1 MVGQGMSERSPT
13 SAGAFLE
20 RDEGLLALEGSLT
33 EIVGGSGGK
42 LLLVTGEAGGG
53 KTVLLRRFSSSQ
65 PASIRV
71 LWGSCEPLLTPR
83 PLGPLFDVAETVGG
97 EFEELVRT
105 GARPHEV
112 TAALLGELD
121 KRPPTLLVLE
131 DLHWA
136 DEATLDVFRLLARR
150 IESVATLAVASFRDD
165 ELDRAPQLRIV
176 LGELPG
182 RPRRLKL
189 ASLSLDAVRELAAPH
204 GVDGHELHE
213 KTGGNPFFVTEVLGA
228 PSERIPETVRDAV
241 LARAER
247 LPEPARRLLQALA
260 VVPGRVELW
269 LLSALAGEPADR
281 LEQCLASGVL
291 TVVDGGV
298 AYRHELAREAVETTL
313 PPDRRLALH
322 RAALT
327 ALSAPA
333 VGDPDPTRLS
343 HHAEAVGDAEAVLMW
358 APQAA
363 VRAAGAGAH
372 REAAAQYA
380 RALRFSDRLT
390 AEARADLLERR
401 AYECFLV
408 NESTETIASLQQA
421 IELSRSLDD
430 RLRVG
435 RLLCSLAR
443 ALHESG
449 RDSEGTALVREAV
462 ELLEPL
468 GESRELG
475 RAFGTRAQ
483 FCMLRDDLEQAVT
496 WGDKAIEL
504 AERHDD
510 TETLVHA
517 LNTVGTALLNVG
529 SRQGAERLERSLRLA
544 RSAGLDVDVG
554 RAFNNLVAGA
564 LVSRDYGLAE
574 RYVGVGIE
582 YCEDAGLEL
591 WRELLSANRLRLEL
605 DRGRWERAGEAANA
619 LLSDARCTVSVRSE
633 ALVSLGLVRARR
645 GDPEIWAPLDEALA
659 LTASSEVTQAFA
671 PVAVARA
678 EAAWLEGKSTEV
690 AGITDNAFAM
700 TLARDTPWITG
711 ELAVWRWRAGIWDAL
726 SPGKAA
732 EPFAL
737 SIAGEG
743 ARAASLWQEIGCPY
757 EAALAMAD
765 SGNEKA
771 LREALDQLQALG
783 ARPAA
788 AIVARRLRKLG
799 VRGLARGPRSR
810 TRQNPAGLTARELE
824 VLALLAEGLRNAQIA
839 ERLVVSEKTVDHH
852 VSAILA
858 KLDVRTRGEASAQAT
873 RLGLTAP
880 T

>member
-1 MVGQGMSERSPT
+1 MWPRC
-13 SAGAFLE
+13 
-20 RDEGLLALEGSLT
+20 R
-33 EIVGGSGGK
+33 GK
-42 LLLVTGEAGGG
+42 L
-53 KTVLLRRFSSSQ
+53 Q
-65 PASIRV
+65 
-71 LWGSCEPLLTPR
+71 
-83 PLGPLFDVAETVGG
+83 
-97 EFEELVRT
+97 ELVSD

-112 TAALLGELD
+112 TAALLSELD

-150 IESVATLAVASFRDD
+150 VESVRALTVASFRDD

-182 RPRRLKL
+182 GPRRLKL
-189 ASLSLDAVRELAAPH
+189 ASLSLDAVREMAAPH
-204 GVDGHELHE
+204 GVDGHELHT

-269 LLSALAGEPADR
+269 LLAALAGKPADR

-327 ALSAPA
+327 ALSAPSA
-333 VGDPDPTRLS
+333 GDPDPTRLS
-343 HHAEAVGDAEAVLMW
+343 HHAEAVGDAEAVLVW

-390 AEARADLLERR
+390 AEARAELLERR

-421 IELSRSLDD
+421 IELSRWLGD
-430 RLRVG
+430 RLRLG

-483 FCMLRDDLEQAVT
+483 FCMLTDDLEQTVM

-504 AERHDD
+504 ADRLND

-529 SRQGAERLERSLRLA
+529 SPEGAERLERSLRLA

-554 RAFNNLVAGA
+554 RGVQQ
-564 LVSRDYGLAE
+564 SRGGSTRLA
-574 RYVGVGIE
+574 RLRSRRTLCRARNIE
-582 YCEDAGLEL
+582 YCEDGAVLSSGASFCRQTGLG
-591 WRELLSANRLRLEL
+591 WKL

-619 LLSDARCTVSVRSE
+619 LLSDRRCTVSVRSE

-645 GDPEIWAPLDEALA
+645 GDPGDLGAAGRGAGPVRLQRGDTNVRADRLGSRPGSMVGGQVDRGREYHRQRLCVDACAGCSVDNRRTRRLALA
-659 LTASSEVTQAFA
+659 RRYSA
-671 PVAVARA
+671 
-678 EAAWLEGKSTEV
+678 
-690 AGITDNAFAM
+690 
-700 TLARDTPWITG
+700 
-711 ELAVWRWRAGIWDAL
+711 DAL
-726 SPGKAA
+726 SPGKRRSLLRSQSRERELVPRVSGRRSVVPMKRRWRWLTAA
-732 EPFAL
+732 TRKRSLKL
-737 SIAGEG
+737 ST
-743 ARAASLWQEIGCPY
+743 SYGCW
-757 EAALAMAD
+757 
-765 SGNEKA
+765 
-771 LREALDQLQALG
+771 
-783 ARPAA
+783 
-788 AIVARRLRKLG
+788 VG
-799 VRGLARGPRSR
+799 VRPPRSWRGDCVGWVFGGRPEVPAPEHAR
-810 TRQNPAGLTARELE
+810 TPPA
-824 VLALLAEGLRNAQIA
+824 
-839 ERLVVSEKTVDHH
+839 
-852 VSAILA
+852 
-858 KLDVRTRGEASAQAT
+858 
-873 RLGLTAP
+873 
-880 T
+880 

>member
-1 MVGQGMSERSPT
+1 MVDQGMSEPSLRD
-13 SAGAFLE
+13 AVAFLE
-20 RDEGLLALEGSLT
+20 RGEGLLALEGSLT
-33 EIVGGSGGK
+33 DIVEGKSGK
-42 LLLVTGEAGGG
+42 LLLVTGEAGVG
-53 KTVLLRRFSSSQ
+53 KTALLRRFSSSQ
-65 PASIRV
+65 QASIRV

-97 EFEELVRT
+97 DLQELVKA

-112 TAALLGELD
+112 TAALLRELD
-121 KRPPTLLVLE
+121 KRPLTLLVLE

-150 IESVATLAVASFRDD
+150 VESVPALAVASFRDD
-165 ELDRAPQLRIV
+165 ELDRAPQVRIV

-204 GVDGHELHE
+204 GVDAHELYE

-247 LPEPARRLLQALA
+247 LPEPARGLLQALA

-281 LEQCLASGVL
+281 LQQCLASGVL

-322 RAALT
+322 RAALR
-327 ALSAPA
+327 ALSAPP
-333 VGDPDPTRLS
+333 VGDADPTRLS
-343 HHAEAVGDAEAVLMW
+343 HHAEAVGDAEAVLAW

-363 VRAAGAGAH
+363 VRAADAGAH

-408 NESTETIASLQQA
+408 NESAATIASLQQA
-421 IELSRSLDD
+421 IELSRSLGD

-449 RDSEGTALVREAV
+449 RDSEGTVLVREAV

-468 GESRELG
+468 GDSRELG

-483 FCMLRDDLEQAVT
+483 FCMLRDDLEQTVT

-504 AERHDD
+504 ADRYND

-529 SRQGAERLERSLRLA
+529 SAEGADRLERSLRLA

-574 RYVGVGIE
+574 RYVGAGIE
-582 YCEDAGLEL
+582 YCEDGGLEL
-591 WRELLSANRLRLEL
+591 WRELLSANRVRLEL
-605 DRGRWERAGEAANA
+605 DRGRWERAGEAAYA
-619 LLSDARCTVSVRSE
+619 LVSDPRCTVSVRSE

-645 GDPEIWAPLDEALA
+645 GDADIWAPLDDALA
-659 LTASSEVTQAFA
+659 LSASSEVTQAFA
-671 PVAVARA
+671 PIAAARA
-678 EAAWLEGKSTEV
+678 EAAWLEGKPTEV
-690 AGITDNAFAM
+690 AAITDNAFAL

-711 ELAVWRWRAGIWDAL
+711 ELAVWRWRSGIRDAL

-743 ARAASLWQEIGCPY
+743 TRAASLWKEIGCPY
-757 EAALAMAD
+757 EAALALAD
-765 SGNEKA
+765 SGSEKP

-810 TRQNPAGLTARELE
+810 TRQNPAGLTARELQ

-839 ERLVVSEKTVDHH
+839 ERLVLSEKTVDHH

-858 KLDVRTRGEASAQAT
+858 KLDVGTRGEASARAM
-873 RLGLTAP
+873 RLGLIAP
-880 T
+880 P

>member
-1 MVGQGMSERSPT
+1 MVDQGMSEPSLRD
-13 SAGAFLE
+13 AVAFLE
-20 RDEGLLALEGSLT
+20 RGEGLLALEGSLT
-33 EIVGGSGGK
+33 DIVEGKSGK
-42 LLLVTGEAGGG
+42 LLLVTGEAGVG
-53 KTVLLRRFSSSQ
+53 KTALLRRFSSSQ
-65 PASIRV
+65 QASIRV

-97 EFEELVRT
+97 ELQELVKA

-112 TAALLGELD
+112 TAALLRELD
-121 KRPPTLLVLE
+121 KRPLTLLVLE

-150 IESVATLAVASFRDD
+150 VESVPALAVASFRDD
-165 ELDRAPQLRIV
+165 ELDRAPQVRIV

-204 GVDGHELHE
+204 GVDAHELYE

-247 LPEPARRLLQALA
+247 LPEPARGLLQALA

-281 LEQCLASGVL
+281 LQQCLASGVL

-322 RAALT
+322 RAALS
-327 ALSAPA
+327 ALSAPP
-333 VGDPDPTRLS
+333 VGDADPTRLS
-343 HHAEAVGDAEAVLMW
+343 HHAEAVGDAEAVLAW

-363 VRAAGAGAH
+363 VRAADAGAH

-408 NESTETIASLQQA
+408 NESAATIASLQQA
-421 IELSRSLDD
+421 IELSRSLGD

-449 RDSEGTALVREAV
+449 RDSEGTVLVREAV

-468 GESRELG
+468 GDSRELG

-483 FCMLRDDLEQAVT
+483 FCMLRDDLEQTVT

-504 AERHDD
+504 ADRYND

-529 SRQGAERLERSLRLA
+529 SPEGADRLERSLRLA

-574 RYVGVGIE
+574 RYVGAGIE
-582 YCEDAGLEL
+582 YCEDGGLEL
-591 WRELLSANRLRLEL
+591 WRELLSANRVRLEL
-605 DRGRWERAGEAANA
+605 DRGRWERAGEAAYA
-619 LLSDARCTVSVRSE
+619 LVSDPRCTVSVRSE

-645 GDPEIWAPLDEALA
+645 GDADIWAPLDDALA
-659 LTASSEVTQAFA
+659 LSASSEVTQAFA
-671 PVAVARA
+671 PIAAARA
-678 EAAWLEGKSTEV
+678 EAAWLEGKPTEV
-690 AGITDNAFAM
+690 AAITDNAFAL

-711 ELAVWRWRAGIWDAL
+711 ELAVWRWRSGIRDAL

-743 ARAASLWQEIGCPY
+743 TRAASLWKEIGCPY
-757 EAALAMAD
+757 EAALALAD
-765 SGNEKA
+765 SGSEKA

-810 TRQNPAGLTARELE
+810 TRQNPAGLTARELQ

-839 ERLVVSEKTVDHH
+839 ERLVLSEKTVDHH

-858 KLDVRTRGEASAQAT
+858 KLDVRTRGEASARAM
-873 RLGLTAP
+873 RLGLIAP
-880 T
+880 P